1 MFLHQAHQQERLQ
14 LAEQH
19 ALTLEQALAE
29 VKDQADRRLKHELTT
44 RVSLEVQRIDREK
57 SDRAD
62 SKLRLENDRL
72 RKQLEGQR
80 ESIEYLE
87 RLLEKMQATHAEGS
101 EECRELRRKV
111 KKLEYVLY
119 GKKKQQMIQ

>member
-1 MFLHQAHQQERLQ
+1 M
-14 LAEQH
+14 
-19 ALTLEQALAE
+19 
-29 VKDQADRRLKHELTT
+29 KDQADKRLKHELTT

-57 SDRAD
+57 TDRAD

-72 RKQLEGQR
+72 RKQLEGAQ
-80 ESIEYLE
+80 ESTEYLE
-87 RLLEKMQATHAEGS
+87 RLLEKMQVSSAETN

-119 GKKKQQMIQ
+119 GKKK